1 MQDQLILQEKMASL
15 GKLSAGMA
23 HELNNP
29 ASAAQRGASQA
40 VAVFAKLQDA
50 QLRLGRLGL
59 DGTQLDRLREL
70 GLARRARARTSR
82 WFSTR

>member
-1 MQDQLILQEKMASL
+1 MQEQLILQEKMASL

-40 VAVFAKLQDA
+40 VAVFAKLQDV
-50 QLRLGRLGL
+50 QLGLGRLGL
-59 DGTQLDRLREL
+59 TSRSSNGCATSAA
-70 GLARRARARTSR
+70 LAEQRAREAVVLDA
-82 WFSTR
+82 